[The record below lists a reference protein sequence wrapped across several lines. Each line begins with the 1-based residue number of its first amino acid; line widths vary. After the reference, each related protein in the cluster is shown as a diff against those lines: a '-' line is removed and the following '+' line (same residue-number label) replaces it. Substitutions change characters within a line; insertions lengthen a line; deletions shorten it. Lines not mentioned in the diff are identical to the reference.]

1 MPGRL
6 RRVCRNRPCRGEGVS
21 DDAAE
26 LGSEVVTSGLAEGV
40 VRTVVGGVVRVVRG
54 VFRVVFD
61 S

>member
-1 MPGRL
+1 M
-6 RRVCRNRPCRGEGVS
+6 S